1 MMKLSSL
8 VVIILAALLL
18 FLFFLACND
27 SKIEELVYIEG
38 GSFLMGDLFDE
49 GNSYEK
55 PLHTVELSDYYLG
68 KFEVTVENFKQFVNE
83 TGYKTSAEGPM
94 NENEQEKL
102 FNEIFKLAKSGT
114 KTQEDYIRIITKALS
129 YSGTFCFEKNL
140 NSWTFKADM
149 NWQNPYYDQS
159 DRDPVTCMSWNDA
172 VHYCNWLSKKNGLPI
187 AYDTKTG
194 DLLDENR
201 NVTLD
206 TTQVR
211 GYRLPTEAEWEYAA
225 RERGKKIRFGN
236 GKNMAGSADMN
247 FNASAGD
254 YPFLKKG
261 EYRKKLIPVGSFEPN
276 ELGLYNMAGNVWE
289 WCSDFVTP
297 YSAKKQINPFNT
309 GSFNGVY
316 RRAARGGRWAGDA
329 DELRVS
335 KRLGWQS
342 FNRCNNTGFRVA
354 RSR

>member
-1 MMKLSSL
+1 MKKLLIL
-8 VVIILAALLL
+8 VVIILVL
-18 FLFFLACND
+18 FLLANLACYD
-27 SKIEELVYIEG
+27 SKIEKLVYIEG
-38 GSFLMGDLFDE
+38 GSFLMGDQFNE

-55 PLHTVELSDYYLG
+55 PVHEVELNGYYLG

-83 TGYKTSAEGPM
+83 TGYKTSSEGPK
-94 NENEQEKL
+94 NEKEQEKL
-102 FNEIFKLAKSGT
+102 FNELFKLEESGT
-114 KTQEDYIRIITKALS
+114 RTRENYIRIITKALS
-129 YSGTFCFEKNL
+129 YSGTFCFENEL
-140 NSWTFKADM
+140 SSWTFKADM

-159 DRDPVTCMSWNDA
+159 DMDPVTCMSWSDA

-187 AYDTKTG
+187 AYDTKSG
-194 DLLDENR
+194 DLLDENG

-206 TTQVR
+206 ITRVG

-236 GKNMAGSADMN
+236 GKNMARSMDVN
-247 FNASAGD
+247 FNASVGD

-276 ELGLYNMAGNVWE
+276 ELGLYDMAGNVWE
-289 WCSDFVTP
+289 WCSDFVTL
-297 YSAKKQINPFNT
+297 YSEEKQINPYKT
-309 GSFNGVY
+309 GDFRGVY
-316 RRAARGGRWAGDA
+316 RRAVRGGRWSGDA

-335 KRLGWQS
+335 KRFGWES

-354 RSR
+354 RSK